1 MNGWGNSKG
10 AIGTHV
16 REKFEAKKKKKV
28 DRAYHDRDW
37 KRLRLVPLGKSV
49 GS

>member
-1 MNGWGNSKG
+1 MGKRT
-10 AIGTHV
+10 IGTHT
-16 REKFEAKKKKKV
+16 REKFEKQKKKN
-28 DRAYHDRDW
+28 RAYHDRDW